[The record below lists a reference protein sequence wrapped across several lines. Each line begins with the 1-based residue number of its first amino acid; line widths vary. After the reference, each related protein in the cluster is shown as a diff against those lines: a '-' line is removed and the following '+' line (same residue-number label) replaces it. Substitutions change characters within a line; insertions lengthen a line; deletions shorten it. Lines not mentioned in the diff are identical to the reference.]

1 MTTPVLALWG
11 AVIGVGLLQI
21 RRTWRSFK
29 GVPVTP
35 PHSVSRV
42 TWRPGRTAWRPG
54 LAVSMALAVVTATGW
69 PVLGISAAL
78 AGWWLPTAWA
88 ARGRAQREQAV
99 VEAVA
104 TWAEQ
109 LRDTMSAASG
119 LEHAVTATARLA
131 HGPLAPS
138 LTRLAQRLDHEPLTT
153 AVRGFADEVRH
164 PSADFVAAAL
174 ITATEHEARDIA
186 TLLGHLAASARDE
199 ARLRRRVWV
208 GRARTRS
215 ASRLIAGVVVA
226 VVAGLQL
233 LNPAYLDPYADATGQ
248 MVLAGIL
255 GVFTGAFVA
264 MERLSRFGLPE
275 RFALRSPARSTA
287 GRGSS

>member
-1 MTTPVLALWG
+1 MTTAVLALWG
-11 AVIGVGLLQI
+11 AVMGVGVLQV
-21 RRTWRSFK
+21 RRACRVAT
-29 GVPVTP
+29 VAPVAERK
-35 PHSVSRV
+35 HRA
-42 TWRPGRTAWRPG
+42 WRPGRTGWRMG
-54 LAVSMALAVVTATGW
+54 IAITAAVVVAAVTGW
-69 PVLGISAAL
+69 PVLGVSAAL
-78 AGWWLPTAWA
+78 VGWWLPTAWA

-131 HGPLAPS
+131 NGPLAPS
-138 LTRLAQRLDHEPLTT
+138 LMRLAQRLDHEPLTI
-153 AVRGFADEVRH
+153 AVRGFADDVRH

-174 ITATEHEARDIA
+174 ITATEHEARDVA
-186 TLLGHLAASARDE
+186 TLLGHLAVSARDE

-215 ASRLIAGVVVA
+215 ASRLIAGVVV
-226 VVAGLQL
+226 VVVGGLQL
-233 LNPAYLDPYADATGQ
+233 LNPAYLEPYTDATGQ
-248 MVLAGIL
+248 VVLAGIL
-255 GVFTGAFVA
+255 GVFTGALVA

-275 RFALRSPARSTA
+275 RFMLRSTTR
-287 GRGSS
+287 RGSS

>member
-11 AVIGVGLLQI
+11 AVVGVGLLQI
-21 RRTWRSFK
+21 RRACRV
-29 GVPVTP
+29 VPLTP
-35 PHSVSRV
+35 LTAVRRPV
-42 TWRPGRTAWRPG
+42 WRPGRTGWRIG
-54 LAVSMALAVVTATGW
+54 MATATATVVVVVTGW

-131 HGPLAPS
+131 NGPLAPS
-138 LTRLAQRLDHEPLTT
+138 LTRLAERLDHEPLTA

-174 ITATEHEARDIA
+174 ITATEHEARDVA
-186 TLLGHLAASARDE
+186 TLLGHLAVSARDE

-215 ASRLIAGVVVA
+215 ASRLIAGVVVV

-233 LNPAYLDPYADATGQ
+233 LNPAYLDPYTDATGQ
-248 MVLAGIL
+248 VVLAGIL

-275 RFALRSPARSTA
+275 RFTLRSTTR
-287 GRGSS
+287 RGSS

>member
-1 MTTPVLALWG
+1 MTTAVLALWG

-21 RRTWRSFK
+21 RRACR
-29 GVPVTP
+29 VTP
-35 PHSVSRV
+35 VAVSHRR
-42 TWRPGRTAWRPG
+42 TWRPGRTGWRLG
-54 LAVSMALAVVTATGW
+54 IATTAAIVVVAVTGW

-119 LEHAVTATARLA
+119 LEHAVAATARLA
-131 HGPLAPS
+131 NGPLAPS
-138 LTRLAQRLDHEPLTT
+138 LSRLAERLDHEPLTT
-153 AVRGFADEVRH
+153 AVRDFADEVRH

-174 ITATEHEARDIA
+174 ITATEHEARDVA
-186 TLLGHLAASARDE
+186 TLLGHLAVSARDE

-215 ASRLIAGVVVA
+215 ASRLIAGVVV
-226 VVAGLQL
+226 VVIAGLQL
-233 LNPAYLDPYADATGQ
+233 LNPAYLDPYTDATGQ
-248 MVLAGIL
+248 VVLAGIL
-255 GVFTGAFVA
+255 AVFTGAFVG

-275 RFALRSPARSTA
+275 RFTLRSPTR
-287 GRGSS
+287 RGSP